1 MSNIYPEWIQEQL
14 DKIASDSFRTSDERL
29 AIRLAA
35 VESRIIH
42 HIGRRFDRVEAR
54 LEYLIGCFDAHES

>member
-1 MSNIYPEWIQEQL
+1 MYPEWIQEQL
-14 DKIASDSFRTSDERL
+14 DKIAAHSSSSTDERL

-42 HIGRRFDRVEAR
+42 HIGRRFDRLEAK
-54 LEYLIGCFDAHES
+54 LDYLVSFCETEEA

>member
-1 MSNIYPEWIQEQL
+1 MSNMYPEWIQEQL
-14 DKIASDSFRTSDERL
+14 DKIAAHSSSTTDERM

-42 HIGRRFDRVEAR
+42 HMSRRFDR
-54 LEYLIGCFDAHES
+54 LEIKLDYLISCCDGDDA